1 MEHLRVMEAR
11 EACQFAQS
19 DPMLCGSAD
28 STVISGAQGKPP
40 KVSQKSALLTLFCSK
55 NTL

>member
-1 MEHLRVMEAR
+1 MEHLCVMEAR

-40 KVSQKSALLTLFCSK
+40 KVFQKSALLTLFCSK